1 MRIKRGKRLLRYQ
14 VMRHS
19 ANGGSL
25 ERRPSRIFQ
34 IALAVIDGQLFTVP
48 RPRSEHWRWMEIA
61 GRRSQGS

>member
-34 IALAVIDGQLFTVP
+34 IALAVIDGQLFIVTD
-48 RPRSEHWRWMEIA
+48 
-61 GRRSQGS
+61 GL